1 MSTLNLQKA
10 YRLYDLPTKEDR
22 LKLGLSPRWPNWRIA
37 ARPTG
42 RCRHPMAG
50 EWYLSGAEIQ
60 AYRAKVDFKAVG
72 LGEYWIAELVAMEKN
87 KKTGPW
93 RVPKKKG

>member
-1 MSTLNLQKA
+1 
-10 YRLYDLPTKEDR
+10 
-22 LKLGLSPRWPNWRIA
+22 
-37 ARPTG
+37 
-42 RCRHPMAG
+42 MAG

-87 KKTGPW
+87 KKTGLW